1 MGNFCM
7 SDLGVNG
14 IADRKHKN
22 FLPRVSIFAQGPE
35 GPAGENGD
43 PWEKIFYA

>member
-1 MGNFCM
+1 MELQTV
-7 SDLGVNG
+7 S
-14 IADRKHKN
+14 IKN

-43 PWEKIFYA
+43 PREDIFYA